1 MGKEFDRV
9 LGENWPFFCRILT
22 NASSRRI
29 TGYAYNYD
37 IVCFVDA
44 YGVCYYQVVT
54 HSAIF
59 DFWPATRH
67 ALRATPHGE
76 KPISVEDWEKQ
87 TGKVAKDRQQ
97 EIWRQQGV
105 EVITGA
111 NSTKARG
118 YND

>member
-1 MGKEFDRV
+1 
-9 LGENWPFFCRILT
+9 
-22 NASSRRI
+22 
-29 TGYAYNYD
+29 
-37 IVCFVDA
+37 
-44 YGVCYYQVVT
+44 
-54 HSAIF
+54 
-59 DFWPATRH
+59 
-67 ALRATPHGE
+67 
-76 KPISVEDWEKQ
+76 VEDWEKQ